1 MGWCGCGEDC
11 KEGGKLWGALWLADK
26 ERGKA
31 PGATDGGGWWGRW
44 REGVGGPWGLEPGV
58 LLLLLLCPLR
68 LRPL

>member
-1 MGWCGCGEDC
+1 M
-11 KEGGKLWGALWLADK
+11 LWLADK

-58 LLLLLLCPLR
+58 LLLLLLWPLR
-68 LRPL
+68 VRPLYAEIVLGWHRDGGL

>member
-1 MGWCGCGEDC
+1 M
-11 KEGGKLWGALWLADK
+11 ADK

-58 LLLLLLCPLR
+58 LLLLLLWPLR
-68 LRPL
+68 VIPL